1 MVLVPF
7 LGPGY
12 EAGARS
18 VRLGRTSSDK
28 CRLGRVVDPLSLQL
42 AQAGHG
48 LYFHVAVEGGKQT
61 TETIPPRRIFD
72 TIGKFVK
79 KKVIPTLP
87 FPCSHFVRFH
97 RLDETEPHG
106 WNQVQVAVARGVG
119 LTPGVRNAR
128 RHGSSS

>member
-1 MVLVPF
+1 M
-7 LGPGY
+7 
-12 EAGARS
+12 
-18 VRLGRTSSDK
+18 RLGRTSSDK

-61 TETIPPRRIFD
+61 TEPIPPRRIFD

-87 FPCSHFVRFH
+87 FPVHTLRVFTVSTR
-97 RLDETEPHG
+97 RSPM
-106 WNQVQVAVARGVG
+106 VG
-119 LTPGVRNAR
+119 TKYK
-128 RHGSSS
+128 

>member
-1 MVLVPF
+1 M
-7 LGPGY
+7 
-12 EAGARS
+12 
-18 VRLGRTSSDK
+18 RLGRTSSDK

-79 KKVIPTLP
+79 KKVVPTPP
-87 FPCSHFVRFH
+87 FPCSHFARFH

-106 WNQVQVAVARGVG
+106 WNQVQVV
-119 LTPGVRNAR
+119 L
-128 RHGSSS
+128 

>member
-1 MVLVPF
+1 M
-7 LGPGY
+7 
-12 EAGARS
+12 
-18 VRLGRTSSDK
+18 RLGGTSSDK

-97 RLDETEPHG
+97 RLDETEPTWVEPSAVAG
-106 WNQVQVAVARGVG
+106 VAVSTVG
-119 LTPGVRNAR
+119 
-128 RHGSSS
+128 S